1 MTAQDIAIKVENE
14 FSKVYIHFQ
23 EFQQNTNYRKYW
35 DKCVEAVMNRKLLSY
50 YFL

>member
-35 DKCVEAVMNRKLLSY
+35 TNALKQL
-50 YFL
+50 